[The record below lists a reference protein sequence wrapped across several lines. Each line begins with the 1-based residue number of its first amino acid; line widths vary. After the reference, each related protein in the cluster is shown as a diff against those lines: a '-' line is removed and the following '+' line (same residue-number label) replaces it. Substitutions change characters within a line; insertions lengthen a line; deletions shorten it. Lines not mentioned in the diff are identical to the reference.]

1 MPNSSSPKISHDWA
15 WLWRGTQ
22 LQRASAMPEEPT
34 SVAAFNL
41 EREVGNL
48 RFAVRLMWVIITGAA
63 AFFSISALNAVSTVA
78 RILVDML
85 GGTVHLP
92 QSTQWLVWWTELG
105 GGFSAMTFLGLVAGV
120 GIALPWFL
128 GDTRRG
134 VLLALYCTVFSSF
147 IGPSAG
153 GRCSPR

>member
-1 MPNSSSPKISHDWA
+1 
-15 WLWRGTQ
+15 
-22 LQRASAMPEEPT
+22 MPEEPT

-134 VLLALYCTVFSSF
+134 VLLALYCTVLLILHWAVCWWAMLTPLMAVLKGLTSST
-147 IGPSAG
+147 AQ
-153 GRCSPR
+153 